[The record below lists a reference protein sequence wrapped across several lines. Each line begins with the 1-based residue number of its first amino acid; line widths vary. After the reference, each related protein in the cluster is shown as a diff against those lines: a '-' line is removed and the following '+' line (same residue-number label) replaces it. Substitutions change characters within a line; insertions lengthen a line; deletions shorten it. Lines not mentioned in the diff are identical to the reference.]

1 MRNLFRFYYYCS
13 YLVFRV
19 CEGVVRLLPLD
30 VAFVLGQGAG
40 EIAYHL
46 LPKRRALALNN
57 LRLAFG
63 HEKSEAELRD
73 LNRAHFRTLGAN
85 LLSGLKCSTMPH
97 DKIWERVEVEVPYE
111 SGPGWIALLSHL
123 GNWEIFSH
131 LGSRSPEYRYGAIYQ
146 SLANPFVDAYL
157 VEQRKRSG
165 ITLFDR
171 RRDML
176 RCVRFVREGG
186 VLGLLVDQGA
196 GYAGVWMPLF
206 GRLTS
211 SSTFAAMLAIRTGLP
226 FVPLSMETCG
236 RARWRMRIGKAI
248 FPEQDDPELL
258 TTRINRELEE
268 QIRSSPADWLWA
280 HNRWKALRP
289 HVLFALD
296 KRRVFLPPGSDAAS
310 LDPYRI
316 LIVSPRSRENAAAA
330 QPAARAIKRGR
341 PDTWVAVLALSSTA
355 AEWRNGG
362 AADQVIEWSEDDSIP
377 ALARKIREVAR
388 FNVAVFFEPS
398 WKTAAAVR
406 LADVGLRVGRR
417 DGSISKLYNQHPTRP
432 TRATNATE
440 AYLEIA
446 QSIGAEI
453 NHPDVPPP
461 QNFST
466 TPATVA

>member
-1 MRNLFRFYYYCS
+1 MRQLFRFYYYCS
-13 YLVFRV
+13 YLVFRL
-19 CEGVVRLLPLD
+19 CEGAVRLLPLD
-30 VAFVLGQGAG
+30 VAFVVGQGAG
-40 EIAYHL
+40 EIAYHI

-63 HEKSEAELRD
+63 REKSDAELRQ
-73 LNRAHFRTLGAN
+73 LNRKHFQTLGAN

-97 DKIWERVEVEVPYE
+97 DKIWERVEAEVPYE

-131 LGSRSPEYRYGAIYQ
+131 LGGRYPEYRYGAIYQ
-146 SLANPFVDAYL
+146 SLSNPFVDAYL

-226 FVPLSMETCG
+226 FLPLSIETCG

-248 FPEQDDPELL
+248 LPGDDDPELL
-258 TTRINRELEE
+258 TARINQELEDA
-268 QIRSSPADWLWA
+268 IRSSPADWLWA

-296 KRRVFLPPGSDAAS
+296 RRRVFLPPGYDAAS

-316 LIVSPRSRENAAAA
+316 LIVSPDSPENAAAA

-341 PDTWVAVLALSSTA
+341 PDTWVAVLAQA
-355 AEWRNGG
+355 ATTSEWHNGG
-362 AADQVIEWSEDDSIP
+362 AVDHVIEWTEDDSFLT
-377 ALARKIREVAR
+377 LARKIRDAAR
-388 FNVAVFFEPS
+388 FNVAIFFEPS
-398 WKTAAAVR
+398 WKTATAVR

-417 DGSISKLYNQHPTRP
+417 GGLISKLYNQHPKRP
-432 TRATNATE
+432 TLAANASE

-453 NHPDVPPP
+453 NHPDVPLR
-461 QNFST
+461 QNSVA
-466 TPATVA
+466 PASAA